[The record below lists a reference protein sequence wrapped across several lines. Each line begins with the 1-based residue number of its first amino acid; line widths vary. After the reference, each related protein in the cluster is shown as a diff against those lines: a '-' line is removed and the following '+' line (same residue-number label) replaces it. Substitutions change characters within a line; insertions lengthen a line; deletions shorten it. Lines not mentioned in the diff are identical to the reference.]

1 MPVITLHDVATSG
14 HLIGVAC
21 DRCMRH
27 AMLTAVKA
35 KAKVGDT
42 RTPEEAGVN
51 CDKCGTGRITP
62 TRFPTRSAAHAFMRN
77 L

>member
-1 MPVITLHDVATSG
+1 MSVITLHDVATSG
-14 HLIGVAC
+14 QLIGVAC

-27 AMLTAVKA
+27 AMLMAVKA

-42 RTPEEAGVN
+42 RTPEEAGVY
-51 CDKCGTGRITP
+51 CDKCGSGRFTA

>member
-1 MPVITLHDVATSG
+1 MSTSG
-14 HLIGVAC
+14 QLIGVAC
-21 DRCMRH
+21 DRCMRQ

-42 RTPEEAGVN
+42 RTPEEAGVY
-51 CDKCGTGRITP
+51 CDKCGSGRFTA

>member
-1 MPVITLHDVATSG
+1 MSVITLHDVATSG
-14 HLIGVAC
+14 QLIGVAC

-35 KAKVGDT
+35 RAKVGDT
-42 RTPEEAGVN
+42 RTLEEAGVY
-51 CDKCGTGRITP
+51 CGKCGSRRFTA
-62 TRFPTRSAAHAFMRN
+62 TRFNTRSAAHAFMRN